1 MNILTQNIKTMS
13 SREIAELTGK
23 RHDHVLRDIR
33 AYAGAVIQIE
43 RGLSVRSMDWNDKEG
58 MQFLGDTPVE
68 GVTFGMEL
76 NPQNKQSYPI
86 CQLDKNT
93 TLIIVSGYN
102 VLLRKRI
109 IERWAEL
116 EQQAQTSAPVIP
128 QTLSQALRLA
138 ADQAD
143 LIDQQNERLALAEP
157 KAAALDVIDS
167 AMGSLNARD
176 TAKSLGIQPQKFN
189 AWCIAHKWMYRDGK
203 DKLQMDSRRMKQ
215 GFMEQRPVTYRVKV
229 NHNGATFY
237 ETRATTQP
245 LFTPKGLT
253 HLAKTFAIV
262 HEVA

>member
-1 MNILTQNIKTMS
+1 MDILVQNHPTTMN
-13 SREIAELTGK
+13 SREIAELCNK
-23 RHDHVLRDIR
+23 DHRHVLRDIDDLN
-33 AYAGAVIQIE
+33 ATYATMALPKVGQSNYIADN
-43 RGLSVRSMDWNDKEG
+43 G
-58 MQFLGDTPVE
+58 
-68 GVTFGMEL
+68 
-76 NPQNKQSYPI
+76 QSYRQYLLNKEQTVDLITGYRTDIRI
-86 CQLDKNT
+86 CIN
-93 TLIIVSGYN
+93 
-102 VLLRKRI
+102 R
-109 IERWAEL
+109 RWQEL
-116 EQQAQTSAPVIP
+116 EAQINAPVIP

-143 LIDQQNERLALAEP
+143 LIDQQNERLALVEP

-189 AWCIAHKWMYRDGK
+189 EWCIAHNWMYRDSK

>member
-1 MNILTQNIKTMS
+1 MNILTQNNQQSMTS
-13 SREIAELTGK
+13 QQIAELVGSRHDKVKQSIERLATDRELKPAVIALPPMGVVQIMTNNRFYDTDVYIFTGEQGK
-23 RHDHVLRDIR
+23 RDSIVVV
-33 AYAGAVIQIE
+33 AQ
-43 RGLSVRSMDWNDKEG
+43 LSPEFTAALVD
-58 MQFLGDTPVE
+58 
-68 GVTFGMEL
+68 
-76 NPQNKQSYPI
+76 
-86 CQLDKNT
+86 
-93 TLIIVSGYN
+93 
-102 VLLRKRI
+102 
-109 IERWAEL
+109 RWQAL
-116 EQQAQTSAPVIP
+116 EAQTSAPVIP

-143 LIDQQNERLALAEP
+143 LIDQQNERLALVEP

-189 AWCIAHKWMYRDGK
+189 AWCIAHNWMYRDGK
-203 DKLQMDSRRMKQ
+203 DKLQMDSLRMKQ
-215 GFMEQRPVTYRVKV
+215 GFMEQRPVTYKVKV